1 MVKKNKR
8 LFLSKEDQLKK
19 ILSIYNNIKP
29 DIKLR
34 LAEFEQIWE
43 HGSDLDLFCE
53 LAFCL
58 FTPQSKAKSCSE
70 AVEKLL
76 DKKLILDGTENQL
89 SEELNIV
96 RFKYTKAKNLIEAR
110 KLFFIDGEISIKEKL
125 KQFQEPFEIRNWLVG
140 NVKGLGYKEA
150 SHFLRNIGMG
160 GNLAILDRHILK
172 NLERLGVIDELPK
185 SLTGKRYIE
194 IEKNM
199 SRFSKQIAIP
209 LDHLDLVL
217 WYKETG
223 EIFK

>member
-172 NLERLGVIDELPK
+172 NLEKLGVIDELPK
-185 SLTGKRYIE
+185 SLTGKKYIE

-199 SRFSKQIAIP
+199 SRFSKQIEIP